1 MLREHNITGGTKLS
15 DFFCLADPVPIDN
28 DDTCLTSPDG
38 SLILI
43 KKMVYNRDDEKL
55 HIEGQATVGTI
66 ITIINADTDEILL
79 EGIKAREGKWKAEI
93 ESVGSTPENITVMT
107 SNRAQLARR
116 SKIVKMTM
124 MIMTIN
130 VKRVAERLPPLVP
143 YSINAV
149 IKNNR

>member
-1 MLREHNITGGTKLS
+1 LS
-15 DFFCLADPVPIDN
+15 DFFCLADAAPIDN

-43 KKMVYNRDDEKL
+43 KEMAYNRDDEKL
-55 HIEGQATVGTI
+55 YIEGQATVGTI
-66 ITIINADTDEILL
+66 ITIINADTDEILV
-79 EGIKAREGKWKAEI
+79 EGIKDSEGKWKAEV
-93 ESVGSTPENITVMT
+93 ESFGSTPENITVMT

-130 VKRVAERLPPLVP
+130 VKRVAERLSPLSLLTNP
-143 YSINAV
+143 HFS
-149 IKNNR
+149 